1 MPLNRTCDIRP
12 CPHVSCP
19 HHLLLEA
26 HDGMIV
32 LHPYAVKAVRKR
44 LDDWT
49 DDDVVTALEALPE
62 TCCLDVRDAS
72 LEDIAEV
79 LGCSK
84 ACVLDTERRALAKAR
99 AAVKRRVVTES
110 GRDDGP
116 MLLDGQT
123 QGELFG

>member
-1 MPLNRTCDIRP
+1 MPVSRNCDIRP

-32 LHPYAVKAVRKR
+32 LHPYAVRAVRKR

-49 DDDVVTALEALPE
+49 DDDVVAALEALPE
-62 TCCLDVRDAS
+62 TCCLDVREES
-72 LEDIAEV
+72 HEEIAKI

-84 ACVLDTERRALAKAR
+84 TCVVDTEQRALRKAR
-99 AAVKRRVVTES
+99 AAMKRRTVTES

-116 MLLDGQT
+116 RLLDGQT